1 MAQNKTVPTGAS
13 VDHFVGSIEDDE
25 RRRDCLT
32 IVALMREVTG
42 DEPRMWGPSIIGFGD
57 LRYRGASGETAWFKA
72 GFSPRKRELVLYLM
86 GGFARFD
93 ALMTTLGKHKTGKS
107 CLYIKRLRDV
117 DQNVL
122 RELVEA
128 STARA
133 LELTNSA

>member
-1 MAQNKTVPTGAS
+1 MRDNKTKPTDAS
-13 VDHFVGSIEDDE
+13 VEGFVGAIAEDDS
-25 RRRDCLT
+25 RQDCLT
-32 IVALMREVTG
+32 LIALMRDVTG

-57 LRYRGASGETAWFKA
+57 LRDRGASGETAWFKT

-93 ALMTTLGKHKTGKS
+93 ALLARLGKHKTGKS
-107 CLYIKRLRDV
+107 CLYLRRLRDV
-117 DQNVL
+117 DTSAL

-133 LELTNSA
+133 LELTKSA